1 MAKRSTHPGAW
12 TVTDAFSQ
20 HTPHAVKNNTLKEIV
35 DPVIKGPTCASPQS
49 PSEDHQWCK
58 LDKKDIG
65 RPLKLPCVFSS
76 TGFVRWRL
84 TPREM
89 GRLYNF
95 PVEITKSKVEGQLA
109 GWLERSLI
117 PLKVRLEV
125 VCTIWTWFKTGYCGE
140 APSPPPQ
147 TDTSN
152 IFPPPLKPGKEGG
165 LFAQTQS
172 NLGLVTEQTPR
183 NLGGDPRQTCVQM
196 RDSTP
201 PDGLQLK
208 NGGAKATKSDD
219 AEVPQYLWDDR
230 LKSGLCRRLNDV
242 EFTFVMHGLRQ
253 GFHCIGRRKVSRE
266 FWIWWRTMSWFGQEK
281 VYLLARGV
289 MKRE

>member
-1 MAKRSTHPGAW
+1 MDKRKNQVGTSSGEHQRMARHGQGTTPWGIGGVTTKKTWVYMAKRSTHPGAG

-20 HTPHAVKNNTLKEIV
+20 HTPHAIKNNTLKEIV

-58 LDKKDIG
+58 LDEKDIG
-65 RPLKLPCVFSS
+65 QPLKLPCVFSS
-76 TGFVRWRL
+76 TGFVRQL

-95 PVEITKSKVEGQLA
+95 PEEITKSKVEGQLA

-117 PLKVRLEV
+117 PFKVRLEV
-125 VCTIWTWFKTGYCGE
+125 VCTIRTWSKTGYCGE

-165 LFAQTQS
+165 LLAQTQS
-172 NLGLVTEQTPR
+172 HRGLSQ
-183 NLGGDPRQTCVQM
+183 
-196 RDSTP
+196 S
-201 PDGLQLK
+201 
-208 NGGAKATKSDD
+208 
-219 AEVPQYLWDDR
+219 
-230 LKSGLCRRLNDV
+230 RRL
-242 EFTFVMHGLRQ
+242 E
-253 GFHCIGRRKVSRE
+253 I
-266 FWIWWRTMSWFGQEK
+266 
-281 VYLLARGV
+281 
-289 MKRE
+289 